1 MLALKEKYQIMSSY
15 QEDGSNKNQVVQFK
29 AQSKAFPIVE
39 VVQYGNQEKLSLN
52 CSFEFDHR
60 IFNPEN
66 KITCA
71 SGFHREVL
79 GSLLALGGQQEYA
92 QRSYLSSLLG
102 STDPEPQLQLLHKK
116 TEKAMSL
123 EFLGM
128 CRTGKDIRAEYSNS
142 EELKRMRQ
150 AYLVHVMDYV
160 CQDRDRVFTN
170 DKAAYEEKNKN
181 RVTLD
186 NVFEIA
192 EKQAGRKTNGEES
205 HSDEDGE
212 EGEDEISEEEEEQ
225 VEEEDDA
232 IKANDML
239 KSANG
244 AEVSAKLNNVKDQG
258 FTRPKVLILTPFKH
272 MAYEIIEMIILM
284 LNDGKW
290 KRVSKRKKFK

>member
-1 MLALKEKYQIMSSY
+1 M
-15 QEDGSNKNQVVQFK
+15 
-29 AQSKAFPIVE
+29 
-39 VVQYGNQEKLSLN
+39 
-52 CSFEFDHR
+52 
-60 IFNPEN
+60 
-66 KITCA
+66 
-71 SGFHREVL
+71 
-79 GSLLALGGQQEYA
+79 
-92 QRSYLSSLLG
+92 
-102 STDPEPQLQLLHKK
+102 
-116 TEKAMSL
+116 
-123 EFLGM
+123 
-128 CRTGKDIRAEYSNS
+128 
-142 EELKRMRQ
+142 
-150 AYLVHVMDYV
+150 
-160 CQDRDRVFTN
+160 FTN